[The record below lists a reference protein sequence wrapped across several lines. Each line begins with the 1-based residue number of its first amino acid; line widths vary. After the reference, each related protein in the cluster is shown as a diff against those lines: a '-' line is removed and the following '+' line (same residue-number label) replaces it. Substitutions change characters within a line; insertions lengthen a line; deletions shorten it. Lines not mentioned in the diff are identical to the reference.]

1 MHGVQVIFDSEAPKV
16 KSMQVAVAP
25 TADSPFFQVAITFTE
40 PVSWRANTTTSTT
53 TANDTVA
60 LASAQADSSGNMA
73 TGIATYS
80 SSRLLLTNAA
90 LLNISMVTGSAAV
103 LASGAATNAG
113 SAFVLWF
120 MSWSGARAAV
130 EVLGAAYQDIA
141 GNRGDSDTALQVRKP
156 GSDSMLQNT
165 HTHAHT
171 QVHKNRHTFARTHR
185 MACRNTLTAVLV
197 NSHNELYVMVLI
209 MPH

>member
-1 MHGVQVIFDSEAPKV
+1 MHAVQVIFDSEAPKV

-25 TADSPFFQVAITFTE
+25 TADSPFFQVAIAFSE
-40 PVSWRANTTTSTT
+40 PISWRANTTTSTT

-60 LASAQADSSGNMA
+60 LASAQADSSGDTA

-120 MSWSGARAAV
+120 RSWSGARAAV

-141 GNRGDSDTALQVRKP
+141 GNRGDSDTALQVCKP
-156 GSDSMLQNT
+156 GSDSGLQGT
-165 HTHAHT
+165 HTCTHT
-171 QVHKNRHTFARTHR
+171 STHEQTHVRTHTLHD
-185 MACRNTLTAVLV
+185 MPQHLDSGACQQPR
-197 NSHNELYVMVLI
+197 
-209 MPH
+209 